1 MQQNTISNNT
11 FTSSVKDISQGNI
24 EYGIT
29 APQFYCCLAC
39 ITLVLTIAIVMFTRL
54 IQTMILRVNYITP
67 KVKEEIKREILAELK
82 EG

>member
-29 APQFYCCLAC
+29 TPQFYSCLFC
-39 ITLVLTIAIVMFTRL
+39 LTLVIIVAIISITRL
-54 IQTMILRVNYITP
+54 IQTAMLRMNFITP
-67 KVKEEIKREILAELK
+67 KLIKDIKKQIVAELK
-82 EG
+82 